1 MNSDTGQVMYT
12 LGCYGN
18 HHHYHEHQCRGSGME
33 IITPVPNKWFIYR
46 NESLPPKLTESG
58 II

>member
-1 MNSDTGQVMYT
+1 
-12 LGCYGN
+12 
-18 HHHYHEHQCRGSGME
+18 ME

-58 II
+58 IIRDVIPPQDFV